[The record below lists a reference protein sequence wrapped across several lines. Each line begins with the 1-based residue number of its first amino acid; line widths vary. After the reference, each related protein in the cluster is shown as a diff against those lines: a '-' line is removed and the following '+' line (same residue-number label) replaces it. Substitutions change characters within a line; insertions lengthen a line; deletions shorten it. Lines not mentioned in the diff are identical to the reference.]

1 MQHVLRIRE
10 YQALKGFPDIY
21 LKAMRVTAVLVL
33 TIGCE
38 MKVFVSHLE
47 AERMQEISMHIYIY
61 YLAILFRLINKTH
74 MFLLNMPLLKGIF
87 KVHLLVHAGFFETP

>member
-21 LKAMRVTAVLVL
+21 LKAIRVTAVFVL

-38 MKVFVSHLE
+38 IKVFVSHWE
-47 AERMQEISMHIYIY
+47 AKRMKEISIY
-61 YLAILFRLINKTH
+61 YLAILFRLSNGKD
-74 MFLLNMPLLKGIF
+74 MFLLNMPLF
-87 KVHLLVHAGFFETP
+87 KMHLLVHA